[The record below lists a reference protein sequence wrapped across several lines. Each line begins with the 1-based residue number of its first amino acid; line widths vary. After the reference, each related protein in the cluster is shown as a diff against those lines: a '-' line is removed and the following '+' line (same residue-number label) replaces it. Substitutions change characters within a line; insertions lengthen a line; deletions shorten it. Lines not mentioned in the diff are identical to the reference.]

1 MNYTAIAQALLT
13 VQDLS
18 VICGDY
24 LALDS
29 VSLAI
34 YPGTHNAIIG
44 PNGAGKSTL
53 VKAILGLIP
62 AQSGRITYF
71 DPQGKRLK
79 NLGNTIGYIPQK
91 FPFEVTFPCTVTEL
105 VGLSLNKG
113 KWWQSSPKK
122 RQIIQQALEQ
132 VNLQHQANQKIGT
145 LSGGQLKRLLLA
157 YCLVIPRR
165 LLVLDEALAGVD
177 LKGEAEF
184 ADLLVRLKQQE
195 GWTILEV
202 SHDLDVV
209 SKYCDWVF
217 CLNRQILDQGVP
229 SEILTPRNLQQIYG
243 SVVNAYCYHHE
254 PNNFER

>member
-1 MNYTAIAQALLT
+1 MNHTIHAIAQTILT
-13 VQDLS
+13 VQNLS
-18 VICGDY
+18 VTCGDY

-29 VSLAI
+29 VSLEI

-53 VKAILGLIP
+53 IKAILGLIP
-62 AQSGRITYF
+62 YELGKVTYF
-71 DPQGKRLK
+71 DQQGRKIK
-79 NLGNTIGYIPQK
+79 QLGSAIGYIPQK

-113 KWWQSSPKK
+113 KWWRASRKK
-122 RQIIQQALEQ
+122 RLIIQEALEQ
-132 VNLQHQANQKIGT
+132 VNLHQQANQKIGT

-177 LKGEAEF
+177 IKGETEF
-184 ADLLVRLKQQE
+184 ASLLSQLQQQQ

-202 SHDLDVV
+202 SHNLDIV
-209 SKYCDWVF
+209 KQYCDVVF
-217 CLNRQILDQGVP
+217 CLNRQILAQGSP
-229 SEILTPRNLQQIYG
+229 SEILKQQNLQQIYG

-254 PNNFER
+254 H

>member
-1 MNYTAIAQALLT
+1 MNHTINAIAQTILT
-13 VQDLS
+13 VQNLS

-29 VSLAI
+29 VSLEI

-53 VKAILGLIP
+53 IKAILGLIP
-62 AQSGRITYF
+62 LQSGKVTYF
-71 DPQGKRLK
+71 DEQGRKIK
-79 NLGNTIGYIPQK
+79 QLGSAIGYIPQK

-113 KWWQSSPKK
+113 KWWRASRKK
-122 RQIIQQALEQ
+122 RLIIQEALEQ
-132 VNLQHQANQKIGT
+132 VNLHHQANQKIGT

-177 LKGEAEF
+177 IKGETEF
-184 ADLLVRLKQQE
+184 ASLLSQLKQQQ

-202 SHDLDVV
+202 SHNLDIV
-209 SKYCDWVF
+209 KQYCDVVF
-217 CLNRQILDQGVP
+217 CLNRQILDQGSP
-229 SEILTPRNLQQIYG
+229 LEILKQQNLQQIYG
-243 SVVNAYCYHHE
+243 SVVNAYCYHNEH
-254 PNNFER
+254 